1 MARSY
6 QLDVHVSILPK
17 AFGFVI
23 ERTTPWSVYDVFCV
37 PSS

>member
-6 QLDVHVSILPK
+6 QLDVHVSIPPK

-23 ERTTPWSVYDVFCV
+23 ERTTRCNVYDVFCV

>member
-6 QLDVHVSILPK
+6 QLDVHVSIPPK

-23 ERTTPWSVYDVFCV
+23 ERTTR
-37 PSS
+37 